1 MTILKIFSFIG
12 LGLTIVPSVLVLTG
26 NMDIETNKSLMMIG
40 TLLWFGT
47 VVFWM
52 NKKKNPENQA

>member
-1 MTILKIFSFIG
+1 MRKLLILLSFIG

-26 NMDIETNKSLMMIG
+26 DINMDQNKKLMMIG
-40 TLLWFGT
+40 TILWFGT

-52 NKKKNPENQA
+52 NKSKKIVQ